1 MGPRASQ
8 DLRSPSPIMA
18 PAKTYF
24 LKLLIALGDN
34 YNLRKKKKKK
44 IKNASFCRAVILL
57 FFKKHCEL
65 KGVLHS

>member
-44 IKNASFCRAVILL
+44 LKMHLFVGLSFYYS
-57 FFKKHCEL
+57 L
-65 KGVLHS
+65 KSIVN